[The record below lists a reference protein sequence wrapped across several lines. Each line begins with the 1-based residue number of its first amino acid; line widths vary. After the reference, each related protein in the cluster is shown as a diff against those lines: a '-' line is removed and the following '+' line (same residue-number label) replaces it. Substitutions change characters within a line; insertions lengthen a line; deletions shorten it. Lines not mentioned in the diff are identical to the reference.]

1 MGREDGRVAEHRA
14 FGKKMSDSCLAGLYT
29 TI

>member
-1 MGREDGRVAEHRA
+1 MGREDGCVAEHRA
-14 FGKKMSDSCLAGLYT
+14 FGKKLLDSCLAGSRT